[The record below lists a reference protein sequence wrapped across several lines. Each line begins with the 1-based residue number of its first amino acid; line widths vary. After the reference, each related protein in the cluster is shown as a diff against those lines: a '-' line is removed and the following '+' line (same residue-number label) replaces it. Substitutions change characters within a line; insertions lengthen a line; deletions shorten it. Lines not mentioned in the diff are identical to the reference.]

1 MLTIRIQDKI
11 FQRYITHEEIQQRV
25 QEISMELSSKF
36 HDKNPIF
43 IIILRGAFMFAGDI
57 LKYFND
63 PCEIE
68 FTHLSSYTGM
78 ESSGKILIKL
88 PVNEAKIQDRDIIIL
103 EDIVDSGLT
112 MDFFTTYLKQLH
124 PKSITLVSFL
134 YKPENLIKEVNID
147 HIGFTIPELFV
158 VGYGLDY
165 DGQGRNLKDVFQL
178 AV

>member
-1 MLTIRIQDKI
+1 MLTIKIKDKI
-11 FQRYITHEEIQQRV
+11 FQRYITHDEIQLRV
-25 QEISMELSSKF
+25 QAISAELSKIY

-43 IIILRGAFMFAGDI
+43 IVILRGAFMFASDI

-78 ESSGKILIKL
+78 ESSGKIHIKL
-88 PVNEAKIQDRDIIIL
+88 PVNEDKIKDRHIIIL

-112 MDFFTTYLKQLH
+112 MSFFTTYLNQLS
-124 PKSITLVSFL
+124 PQSVSLVSFL
-134 YKPENLIKEVNID
+134 YKPENLIKDIKID
-147 HIGFTIPELFV
+147 YVGFTIPELFV

-165 DGQGRNLKDVFQL
+165 DGLGRNLKDVFQL
-178 AV
+178 AK